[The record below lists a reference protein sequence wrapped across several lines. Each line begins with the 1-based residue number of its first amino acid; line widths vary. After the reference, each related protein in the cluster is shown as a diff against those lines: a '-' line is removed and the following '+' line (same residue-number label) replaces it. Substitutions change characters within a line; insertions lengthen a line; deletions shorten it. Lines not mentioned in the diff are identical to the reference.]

1 MQVCHGKAAPLRR
14 IQPGDGVAYY
24 SPTRELGGKV
34 PYRAFTAVGIVTEGD
49 PFLFD
54 MGDGFKPWRRKGRW
68 EQGREVLITPLLP
81 ELSFAGGQKYWGRK
95 LRFGLLAISE
105 QDFGVILSAM
115 ADPE

>member
-14 IQPGDGVAYY
+14 IQPGDGVTYY

-34 PYRAFTAVGIVTEGD
+34 PYRAFTAVGIVTEEE

-54 MGDGFKPWRRKGRW
+54 MGDGFKPWRREVQWK
-68 EQGREVLITPLLP
+68 QGREVPITPLLP
-81 ELSFAGGQKYWGRK
+81 ELGFSAGKKHWGQQ

-115 ADPE
+115 ADSE